1 MEWQEEWDS
10 GIYQIDQ
17 EHRELVQKG
26 TRLINLAEIQSNRE
40 LLCEAMS
47 SLQNHISKHF
57 RNEEVILESINY
69 PKLAE
74 HKKIHKN
81 LEEEGDKLRK
91 KLEKEPSNSIE
102 IFHFLVDRIIVGHLI
117 DYDSD
122 FFPLARKSSP
132 GSGAMRVT
140 R

>member
-1 MEWQEEWDS
+1 
-10 GIYQIDQ
+10 
-17 EHRELVQKG
+17 
-26 TRLINLAEIQSNRE
+26 
-40 LLCEAMS
+40 MS

-81 LEEEGDKLRK
+81 LEEEVDKLRK

-122 FFPLARKSSP
+122 FFPLARKSINLIDKSVLNNTTEKNEA
-132 GSGAMRVT
+132 S
-140 R
+140 